1 MYEQRYSCSCYFTI
15 KLQCYSS
22 ISAMAVDMIYKPLSL
37 RCSTRPWLVHTP
49 PTPMKEHSMSIF
61 RNNSSNKPWRVILL
75 GLLASIAMVVTNLF
89 GGGTVAQASE
99 TGPSISV

>member
-1 MYEQRYSCSCYFTI
+1 
-15 KLQCYSS
+15 
-22 ISAMAVDMIYKPLSL
+22 
-37 RCSTRPWLVHTP
+37 
-49 PTPMKEHSMSIF
+49 MSIF